1 MTYEQKTFLASTRR
15 HTSVFILILSPNVSA
30 VTARTALGFRWPN
43 TPRDVLF
50 RCDFATAEREAV
62 RSAMQAW
69 NGVKDP
75 DGRSPVSMYL
85 SSGTASSS
93 IERGYLDD
101 DALGVTQPILAA
113 GSSTN
118 LYGVKIIL
126 NSNKS
131 FSVGAQSGKY
141 DIQSV
146 VQHELG
152 HALGVAHCHT
162 KGGAYTTPTCP
173 NNVMCPTL
181 GTGTTRRTFK
191 AYDTASYIVI
201 YWG

>member
-1 MTYEQKTFLASTRR
+1 MTYEQKTFFASTRR
-15 HTSVFILILSPNVSA
+15 HTYCFYLIFSPNASA
-30 VTARTALGFRWPN
+30 ATTRTALGFRWPN

-50 RCDFATAEREAV
+50 RCDFATAERETV

-93 IERGYLDD
+93 IVYYNTYENWIGIT
-101 DALGVTQPILAA
+101 GPTFVA
-113 GSSTN
+113 GSGTN
-118 LYGVKIIL
+118 LYSIRIRL

-162 KGGAYTTPTCP
+162 IGSSYTTPTCP
-173 NNVMCPTL
+173 SNVMCPTL

>member
-93 IERGYLDD
+93 IVYYNTYENWIGITDPTF
-101 DALGVTQPILAA
+101 VA
-113 GSSTN
+113 GSGTS
-118 LYGVKIIL
+118 LYSIRIRL

-162 KGGAYTTPTCP
+162 KGGSYTTPTCP